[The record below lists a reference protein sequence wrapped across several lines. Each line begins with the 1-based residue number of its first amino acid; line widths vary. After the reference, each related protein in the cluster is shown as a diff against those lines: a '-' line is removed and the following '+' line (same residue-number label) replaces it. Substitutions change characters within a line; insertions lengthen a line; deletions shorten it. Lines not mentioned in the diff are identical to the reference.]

1 MGDCKKKNCESK
13 CSAQQRCGGSLPE
26 LESKTIIIKKPSLLS
41 RLLSLLGL

>member
-1 MGDCKKKNCESK
+1 MGNCNKKNCETK

-26 LESKTIIIKKPSLLS
+26 LEYKTIVIKKPSLLS